1 MRKIHFLPM
10 LLLVLMVSF
19 LSCKKESINNTLS
32 SSPANTGEAIAVKIT
47 ANQSYVFN
55 QPDASNLSINRQ
67 ASHFSVSEAVANTE
81 TGGFS
86 YRYVPAADYTGVDE
100 ISLISSKTIINY
112 SSSGES
118 GCSSGGSSADK
129 TASTSFITLKITIAN

>member
-19 LSCKKESINNTLS
+19 LSCKKESINTLS
-32 SSPANTGEAIAVKIT
+32 SSPANTGETIAVKIT
-47 ANQSYVFN
+47 PNQSYIFN

-100 ISLISSKTIINY
+100 ISLISSKTITNY

-118 GCSSGGSSADK
+118 GCGSGSSAH
-129 TASTSFITLKITIAN
+129 A

>member
-19 LSCKKESINNTLS
+19 LSCKKESVNSLS
-32 SSPANTGEAIAVKIT
+32 SSPANTGETIAVKIT
-47 ANQSYVFN
+47 PNQSYIYN
-55 QPDASNLSINRQ
+55 QPDASNLSVNRQ
-67 ASHFSVSEAVANTE
+67 ASHFSVSEAIANTE

-100 ISLISSKTIINY
+100 ISLISSRIIINY
-112 SSSGES
+112 SSSNES
-118 GCSSGGSSADK
+118 GCGSGSSDNK
-129 TASTSFITLKITIAN
+129 TSGTSFITLKITIAN